1 MINGREGERMPAEKT
16 RRRRSWGRKFRDAFR
31 GLAVGVRGQNSF
43 RVHFPFAVLVIAAA
57 AWLRASPI
65 EWAVLLVCITLVLAA
80 EMFNSALE
88 SLAKAIT
95 DKHDPRLADALDTGS
110 AAVLVAAIG
119 AVLVGGIV
127 FLHRLGVLAG

>member
-1 MINGREGERMPAEKT
+1 MNEERP
-16 RRRRSWGRKFRDAFR
+16 RRRRSWARKFRDAFR
-31 GLAVGVRGQNSF
+31 GVAVGVRGQSSF
-43 RVHFPFAVLVIAAA
+43 RVHFLFAVLVIAAA
-57 AWLRASPI
+57 ALVRASSI
-65 EWAVLLVCITLVLAA
+65 EWVVLLLCIALVLTA

-119 AVLVGGIV
+119 ATLVGGIV
-127 FLHRLGVLAG
+127 FLHRLGLLAQWWP